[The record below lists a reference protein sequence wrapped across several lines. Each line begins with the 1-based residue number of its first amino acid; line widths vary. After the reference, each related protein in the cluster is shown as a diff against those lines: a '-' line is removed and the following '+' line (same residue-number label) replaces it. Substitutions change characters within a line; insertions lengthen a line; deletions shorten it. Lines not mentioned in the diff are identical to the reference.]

1 MKLYRVEYSY
11 TVEGFRK
18 QFLSKKMKP
27 VSAKVISEPFYI
39 KCDKLSLHHEVYRII
54 KNKVTEYQNEIDSY
68 GYKYIYDW
76 TLAFVPEVKFDK
88 INDFKNV
95 DIEYREATIQECMEQ
110 LSPTE
115 YNEMYG
121 NNLKVV
127 KNND

>member
-1 MKLYRVEYSY
+1 MKLYRVNYLY
-11 TVEGFRK
+11 TLEGFQK
-18 QFLSKKMKP
+18 KFLSKKMKP

-39 KCDKLSLHHEVYRII
+39 KCDELSLYHEVHKTI
-54 KNKVTEYQNEIDSY
+54 KDKVIEYQNEINSY

-76 TLAFVPEVKFDK
+76 TLAFVQAVEFNK

-95 DIEYREATIQECMEQ
+95 DIEYREATIQECMEE

-121 NNLKVV
+121 NILKVV
-127 KNND
+127 KG

>member
-1 MKLYRVEYSY
+1 MKLYRVNYSY
-11 TVEGFRK
+11 ILEGFQK
-18 QFLSKKMKP
+18 KFLSKKMKP

-39 KCDKLSLHHEVYRII
+39 KCDELSLYHEVHKTI
-54 KNKVTEYQNEIDSY
+54 KDKVIEYQNEINSY

-76 TLAFVPEVKFDK
+76 TLAFIQAVEFNK

-95 DIEYREATIQECMEQ
+95 DIEYREATIQECMEE

-121 NNLKVV
+121 NILKVV
-127 KNND
+127 KG

>member
-1 MKLYRVEYSY
+1 MKLYRVNYSF
-11 TVEGFRK
+11 TLEGFQK
-18 QFLSKKMKP
+18 KFLSKKMKP
-27 VSAKVISEPFYI
+27 VSAKIISKPFYI
-39 KCDKLSLHHEVYRII
+39 KCDKLSLYHKVYRKI
-54 KNKVTEYQNEIDSY
+54 KNKVAEYKNEIDSY

-76 TLAFVPEVKFDK
+76 ALAFVPAVEFNK

-95 DIEYREATIQECMEQ
+95 DIEYREATIQECMEE

-121 NNLKVV
+121 NILKVV